1 MGSNPASRA
10 KFFQSSS
17 SQKTERLGFHGRLNV
32 TVSLDR
38 SRFVRDAAEKWQ
50 RGRMHTPAKGAGPNK
65 GLGGSN
71 PPFSAINMKP
81 RALKVRGFLLSSFR
95 PFLTPAGVS
104 EVFASQ
110 TPPGASI
117 VNRRFSTEF
126 QQPRGKNRGKFSH
139 RRAPSPHR
147 SPERPRPRKQH
158 APRRIAG
165 RGLALR
171 SCGFVI
177 GGRAACSPSKRAPR
191 SSSRR

>member
-17 SQKTERLGFHGRLNV
+17 SSKTERLGFHGRLNV

-81 RALKVRGFLLSSFR
+81 RALKARGFLLSSFR
-95 PFLTPAGVS
+95 LFPTPAGIS
-104 EVFASQ
+104 KVFHS
-110 TPPGASI
+110 
-117 VNRRFSTEF
+117 RRFGRDKTFFDRSSAALWEKPWEIF
-126 QQPRGKNRGKFSH
+126 PQGEHPLRIE
-139 RRAPSPHR
+139 APSA
-147 SPERPRPRKQH
+147 PRPRKQH

-165 RGLALR
+165 RGMPLR
-171 SCGFVI
+171 SCGFVT
-177 GGRAACSPSKRAPR
+177 
-191 SSSRR
+191 